1 MLTLRLRFVLLGIAV
16 NALKGLIK
24 VSDQDI
30 CVGQIFTHLSRA
42 QQPQTTKMEGDGCK
56 KWPSETE
63 ATEYLE
69 KNKIVE
75 LFNNMTA
82 QLIFHKPGEYN
93 IDDNNA

>member
-1 MLTLRLRFVLLGIAV
+1 M
-16 NALKGLIK
+16 
-24 VSDQDI
+24 
-30 CVGQIFTHLSRA
+30 SRA
-42 QQPQTTKMEGDGCK
+42 QQPLTTKMEGDGCK

-93 IDDNNA
+93 IDDNNAKLRLIITDRKSN